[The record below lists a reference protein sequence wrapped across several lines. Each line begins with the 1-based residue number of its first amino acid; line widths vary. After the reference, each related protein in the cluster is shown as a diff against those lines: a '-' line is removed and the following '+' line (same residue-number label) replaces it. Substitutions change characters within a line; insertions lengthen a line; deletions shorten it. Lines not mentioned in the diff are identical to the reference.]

1 MKFKLMSD
9 SLNDQR
15 LALAEEK
22 KSIQVKEEDLHFEV
36 QQLLQKIDEHVK
48 LNEKVNK
55 HYQKRLTIIGTDL
68 LSI

>member
-1 MKFKLMSD
+1 MSD

-36 QQLLQKIDEHVK
+36 
-48 LNEKVNK
+48 
-55 HYQKRLTIIGTDL
+55 
-68 LSI
+68 